1 MNQFFDLVISV
12 FVSLFSFLRD
22 VWSACGDFQP
32 IFIAI
37 FISLAVF
44 NFIVVPML
52 VFRRNK

>member
-1 MNQFFDLVISV
+1 MNQFFDLVIGI
-12 FVSLFSFLRD
+12 FVSLFRFIRD
-22 VWSACGDFQP
+22 IWSACGDFQP

-52 VFRRNK
+52 VFRRKS